1 MAINP
6 LYHVDR
12 FPPRPIMMIH
22 GLHDTITPF
31 SAHFALYQALLPH
44 YRSQPGDCMFVAH
57 ADGQWPSETVK
68 RMAFS
73 WLVECVVTIGGG
85 RPA

>member
-1 MAINP
+1 
-6 LYHVDR
+6 
-12 FPPRPIMMIH
+12 MMIH